1 MSLPAVP
8 VGSLVEDQNA
18 FSWRFVAPLYMGST
32 LNPIN
37 SSVIATA
44 LVSIAEAVHVSVGR
58 TVVLVTALYL
68 ASSIAQPTC
77 GKLAEVFGPRRVF
90 LAGILLVLVGGMVGG
105 VGQNLTT
112 LVVSRILIGSG
123 TSAGYPSAM
132 LLIRRRAEAVG
143 LAQPPGG
150 VLGGLQIAGTVTAAL
165 GLPIGG
171 VLVGAW
177 GWRTTFFLNVPF
189 ALVALVMAGL
199 WIPRDLPLEGS
210 RKARDIAARIDVA
223 GIVGF
228 AAAMTTLLVFLF
240 SLPRP
245 DWVVLGLAVVLGAGL
260 VAWELRA
267 RHPFVDVRL
276 LVANLALTRTYLRM
290 ALMTL
295 CIYTVLYGL
304 TQWLQ
309 AGRGISSR
317 EAGILLLP
325 MTGLS
330 ALVVGPISR
339 RNLVRGPLI
348 VAAASSLV
356 ASIGVLLLST
366 STATI
371 WIVAITLIFG
381 ITLGTTV
388 SGNQTALYT
397 QVTAGQLGTASGL
410 FRTFSYL
417 GSIASSAL
425 ISIVFHTSV
434 TDHGLHLIA
443 LIMIG
448 VSGVALLFTL
458 ADRQLRT

>member
-1 MSLPAVP
+1 
-8 VGSLVEDQNA
+8 
-18 FSWRFVAPLYMGST
+18 
-32 LNPIN
+32 
-37 SSVIATA
+37 VIATA
-44 LVSIAEAVHVSVGR
+44 LVAIAAAVHVSVGR

-189 ALVALVMAGL
+189 ALGALVMAGL

-223 GIVGF
+223 GIAGF
-228 AAAMTTLLVFLF
+228 AATMTAVLVFLF

-245 DWVVLGLAVVLGAGL
+245 DWVVLGLAVVLGASL